1 MRDAGNVRNAGS
13 DVPDRHTC
21 LSNIFFRFRLSSLV
35 LEILKKLLYN
45 IYVR

>member
-1 MRDAGNVRNAGS
+1 MGEARSAHLFVKY
-13 DVPDRHTC
+13 
-21 LSNIFFRFRLSSLV
+21 FFRFRLSSLV